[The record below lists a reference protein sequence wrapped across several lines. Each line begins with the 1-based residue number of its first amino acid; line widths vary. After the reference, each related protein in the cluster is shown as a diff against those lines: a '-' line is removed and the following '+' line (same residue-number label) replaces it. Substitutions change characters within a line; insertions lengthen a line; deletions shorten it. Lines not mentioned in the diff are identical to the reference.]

1 MTRTAP
7 LSLLALVIAGCSP
20 MAADKG
26 GRETSVA
33 TVRRQALTGYTFFD
47 GKLVV
52 PASASAVTT
61 SPYSTQV
68 VEVYTVA
75 GKEVE
80 KGQAIAKL
88 DIPGTDS
95 AKAAAKAQTQSA
107 GAAYSAELAD
117 KSGPVRDAKKAL
129 DEARAVEKTAR
140 DVVAGGGEADID
152 AAVQARMDAERTL
165 AEAQRERDEQLRPA
179 KDSVAS
185 ARSTLA
191 AVREAE
197 RKGLILAP
205 ISGTVV
211 SLEAK
216 PGMSATSNQA
226 LATVVDFRQVRVQ
239 GFLPA
244 ELKDKVK
251 KGTDVLVAF
260 NGVSSDPVDGEVLDV
275 SVAPPK
281 EGQASGVYL
290 AVIAFKNP
298 GALVQPGATVK
309 RVGVKSG
316 YVEDALVV
324 PATAVHGEGTDLWV
338 EVKEDSTWSKRRVT
352 LGITD
357 GALVQI
363 VSGLKDGEQVK
374 VESPPAPATRA

>member
-1 MTRTAP
+1 MKRTVK
-7 LSLLALVIAGCSP
+7 LTFLALAIAGCAP
-20 MAADKG
+20 AAMQKTS
-26 GRETSVA
+26 ETSVTA
-33 TVRRQALTGYTFFD
+33 VKRQALTGYTFFD

-52 PASASAVTT
+52 PASASAVTY

-80 KGQAIAKL
+80 KGQVIAKL
-88 DIPGTDS
+88 EIPGADS

-107 GAAYSAELAD
+107 GAAYSAEVAD
-117 KSGPVRDAKKAL
+117 KSGPVRDAQKAL
-129 DEARAVEKTAR
+129 DEARAAEKAAR
-140 DVVAGGGEADID
+140 DVVAQGGDADID
-152 AAVQARMDAERTL
+152 TAVQARVDAERAL
-165 AEAQRERDEQLRPA
+165 AEAKRQLADETRA
-179 KDSVAS
+179 ARDSVAS
-185 ARSTLA
+185 AQSTLA
-191 AVREAE
+191 AVKEAE
-197 RKGLILAP
+197 RKGLVLAP

-216 PGMSATSNQA
+216 PGMSAQSNQA
-226 LATVVDFRQVRVQ
+226 LATVVNFNAVRVQ

-260 NGVSSDPVDGEVLDV
+260 NGVSSDPVDGEVLEV

-324 PATAVHGEGTDLWV
+324 PVTAVHGEGADTWV
-338 EVKEDSTWSKRRVT
+338 EVKEDSTWSKRKVT

-357 GALVQI
+357 GALVQV
-363 VSGLKDGEQVK
+363 VSGLKEGEQVK
-374 VESPPAPATRA
+374 YETPPAPATRA